1 MTSNQ
6 SEARDLSHPIHP
18 PIQSTKPF
26 GYHPAYGLPDSYRR
40 DAVSYAITHGV
51 ASAAKHYRVSLTSIY
66 NWINAAKLVED

>member
-6 SEARDLSHPIHP
+6 PNHNTTNP
-18 PIQSTKPF
+18 TKPF
-26 GYHPAYGLPDSYRR
+26 GYHPAYGLPDFYRR